1 MTIFA
6 EMILTLAIPLGL
18 DRYLPVP
25 EDNPLTVEKV
35 ALGRQL
41 FFDRRLSR
49 DQSIS
54 CATCHDPTRG
64 FADSN
69 RLAVGI
75 SGRSGRRNVPSLINR
90 GYGRAFFWD
99 SRAPSLEDQ
108 VLQPIEDVNEMGL
121 STAEAAGRVGMNSK
135 TIAHA
140 LSSYIRSILSG
151 NSAFDRFVNGD
162 RTALSAPEQA
172 GLGIFRGKGKCISCH
187 LGPTLTDERSHNT
200 GVAWRDGLFA
210 DVGAGRGD
218 FKTPT
223 LREVARTAPYMHDG
237 SLATLEDVVN
247 FYDAGGRANPF
258 LDAEIGPLRLSEV
271 EKGQLVAFL
280 RTLSGEVQEGMRSSR

>member
-6 EMILTLAIPLGL
+6 EIILTLAIPLGL

-25 EDNPLTVEKV
+25 EENPLTVEKV
-35 ALGRQL
+35 TLGRQL
-41 FFDRRLSR
+41 FFDKRLSR

-54 CATCHDPTRG
+54 CATCHDPARA

-69 RLAVGI
+69 LLAVGI
-75 SGRSGRRNVPSLINR
+75 SRRSGRRNVPSLVNR

-99 SRAPSLEDQ
+99 GRARSLEDQ
-108 VLQPIEDVNEMGL
+108 VLQPIEDGNEMGF
-121 STAEAAGRVGMNSK
+121 STAEAAARVGMNSR

-151 NSAFDRFVNGD
+151 NSAFDRFVNGN

-172 GLGIFRGKGKCISCH
+172 GLGIFRAKGKCISCH

-223 LREVARTAPYMHDG
+223 LREVGRHRTVHARRQPR
-237 SLATLEDVVN
+237 
-247 FYDAGGRANPF
+247 DAGGRGE
-258 LDAEIGPLRLSEV
+258 LLRRGRPRQSV
-271 EKGQLVAFL
+271 
-280 RTLSGEVQEGMRSSR
+280 SGCRDRPAALERGRERAVGRFSAHAVG